1 MGGTTNISSELM
13 PWATFSIKSPPEA
26 INLVTTTPNEVQIR
40 KMMAKTKAR
49 IHVDWRRLS
58 VKKLSFI
65 SQYFAAKIQF
75 LYFCSIMYKIAHL
88 EFQHYPLLLAP
99 MEDVSDPPFRYVCKL
114 MGADV
119 VYSEF
124 ISADGL
130 IRDSVKS
137 IKKLDFEEFERPV
150 GIQIFGNAVEPMVEA
165 ARYAETAHPDIIDIN
180 FGCPVKKVAS
190 KGAGSGIMND
200 IPKMVAITKAV
211 VEAVKT
217 PVTVKTRLGYDN
229 EHREIVD
236 IAERLQD
243 VGIAALTIHGRLR
256 TTKYSEPADWTLIG
270 AVKNNPRMHIP
281 IIGNGDVVDGPSAK
295 HFKDTYGVDGLMI
308 GRASYGNPW
317 VFSQIRHYLETGEEQ
332 PLPDVAERVR
342 VSKIQLER
350 SVEWKGEHIALLEI
364 RKHWASYFKG
374 LPNFKPFKMRLMET
388 LSVEEVMQILDEIN
402 QQYLP

>member
-1 MGGTTNISSELM
+1 
-13 PWATFSIKSPPEA
+13 
-26 INLVTTTPNEVQIR
+26 
-40 KMMAKTKAR
+40 
-49 IHVDWRRLS
+49 
-58 VKKLSFI
+58 
-65 SQYFAAKIQF
+65 
-75 LYFCSIMYKIAHL
+75 MYPLAHL
-88 EFQHYPLLLAP
+88 EFEHYPLLLAP

-114 MGADV
+114 FGADV

-229 EHREIVD
+229 EHRELD
-236 IAERLQD
+236 LNRSGEKQPAY
-243 VGIAALTIHGRLR
+243 A
-256 TTKYSEPADWTLIG
+256 YSHHRQRRRGGW
-270 AVKNNPRMHIP
+270 
-281 IIGNGDVVDGPSAK
+281 
-295 HFKDTYGVDGLMI
+295 
-308 GRASYGNPW
+308 
-317 VFSQIRHYLETGEEQ
+317 
-332 PLPDVAERVR
+332 PLC
-342 VSKIQLER
+342 
-350 SVEWKGEHIALLEI
+350 
-364 RKHWASYFKG
+364 
-374 LPNFKPFKMRLMET
+374 
-388 LSVEEVMQILDEIN
+388 QILQGHLWRGWPDDRSCN
-402 QQYLP
+402 LRKSMDFQPDKTLFGNRGGTTLARCKGTCTRQ